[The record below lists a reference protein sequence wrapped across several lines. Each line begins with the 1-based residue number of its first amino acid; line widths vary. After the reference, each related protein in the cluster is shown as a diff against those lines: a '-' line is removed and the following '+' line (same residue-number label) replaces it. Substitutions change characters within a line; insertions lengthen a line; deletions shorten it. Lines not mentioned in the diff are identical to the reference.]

1 MALWSMFGHFSEL
14 RLDLVPTWPR
24 CTARACQSVQFLE
37 LRGCNHHACS
47 WVPSWEV
54 GRRDRER
61 PEQKGLVVSRAVLLS
76 VVAVAVFF
84 ALVFMN
90 NGDNKNNS
98 EGDQVRKF
106 EATSI
111 RVKGKSA
118 TMYQHKN
125 YLVTLASG
133 PVGSEG
139 IPEIIQVG
147 DVVTVKDST
156 IRVEHIVVTEFL
168 KDMKYGKDVL
178 GKKGDIHC
186 TIVQSLDNLPNVDEH
201 DQRDRLWI
209 NVKDCEPLEGKGQ

>member
-1 MALWSMFGHFSEL
+1 MEQGHNRKALWSLG
-14 RLDLVPTWPR
+14 
-24 CTARACQSVQFLE
+24 
-37 LRGCNHHACS
+37 
-47 WVPSWEV
+47 
-54 GRRDRER
+54 
-61 PEQKGLVVSRAVLLS
+61 AVLLN
-76 VVAVAVFF
+76 VVAGALFF
-84 ALVFMN
+84 AVVLMN

-98 EGDQVRKF
+98 ESDQVRKS

-118 TMYQHKN
+118 TMYQHRK

-133 PVGSEG
+133 LVGSEG

-156 IRVEHIVVTEFL
+156 IRVEHIVITEFL
-168 KDMKYGKDVL
+168 QDMRYGKDVL

-186 TIVQSLDNLPNVDEH
+186 TIVQSLDNLPYVDEH

-209 NVKDCEPLEGKGQ
+209 NVKDCEPLRRKD